1 MKLPCEFIVREL
13 LPAIR
18 AEIVKL
24 LVNKYK
30 MKQEDVA
37 DILAI
42 KQSTVSRYVAGTRG
56 SDEKLPIRFSKIQRY
71 IDTTTEEIHREEFSK
86 ISINFC
92 DLCLELRGTQEFCDF
107 HKEFTHISDC
117 KICFIDPTN
126 SILP

>member
-18 AEIVKL
+18 SEIVKL

-30 MKQEDVA
+30 MKQEDAA

-42 KQSTVSRYVAGTRG
+42 KQSTVSRYVTGMRG
-56 SDEKLPIRFSKIQRY
+56 SDEKLPTRFPEIQRY
-71 IDTTTEEIHREEFSK
+71 IETTTEEISRKEFGK
-86 ISINFC
+86 ISITFC

-107 HKEFTHISDC
+107 HKEFSHISDC
-117 KICFIDPTN
+117 KICIIDPPN
-126 SILP
+126 

>member
-13 LPAIR
+13 LPVIR

-24 LVNKYK
+24 LINKYK

-42 KQSTVSRYVAGTRG
+42 KQSTVSRYVTGMRG
-56 SDEKLPIRFSKIQRY
+56 DDEKLPIRFPEIQRY
-71 IDTTTEEIHREEFSK
+71 IDSTTEQIHREEFSK

-92 DLCLELRGTQEFCDF
+92 DLCLSLRGTPEFCDF
-107 HKEFTHISDC
+107 HKEFSHVSEC
-117 KICFIDPTN
+117 KICFISPAN
-126 SILP
+126 YIWP